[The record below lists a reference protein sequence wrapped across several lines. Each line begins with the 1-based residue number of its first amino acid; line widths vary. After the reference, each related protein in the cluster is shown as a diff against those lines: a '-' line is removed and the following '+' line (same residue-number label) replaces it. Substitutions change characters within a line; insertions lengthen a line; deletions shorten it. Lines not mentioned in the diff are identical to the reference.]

1 MIAPVGVIH
10 LAEPATALLARPPL
24 VVDCSVIAGML
35 FEESWMAQAEAS
47 MLGRDLQAPFLMQTE
62 FAQVALKKHRK
73 GFADLAAQGL
83 ARFAMVEMA
92 LHPVDPEPVHALARR
107 YDLSAY
113 DACYLWL
120 AGRLKCPLA
129 TFDQRLGDAA
139 RTHLAS
145 LA

>member
-1 MIAPVGVIH
+1 MPALTIKDVPEPLAPRRCGNVPACTIA
-10 LAEPATALLARPPL
+10 R
-24 VVDCSVIAGML
+24 
-35 FEESWMAQAEAS
+35 
-47 MLGRDLQAPFLMQTE
+47 MLGRDLQARFLVQTE
-62 FAQVALKKHRK
+62 FAQVALKKHRE

-83 ARFAMVEMA
+83 ARFAAVEMA
-92 LHPVDPEPVHALARR
+92 LHPVEPEPVYALARR

-129 TFDQRLGDAA
+129 TSDQRLGDAA